1 MLHDQFL
8 KCDKWQV
15 MLSDKSFTCD
25 RWGWSYKEKV
35 QRSSNTADRCLL
47 QIKGHFVTVMPSSK
61 SWCQLSTVKVTSAV
75 KFMSTVTGGTHP
87 MQRSSLIAGRRWRC
101 WQQTIGPKAQAL
113 RRKNRCAHL
122 TVVSCFYC
130 RVSVCFH
137 IFLSTPHNDVMS
149 FLTDSLGGHFAD
161 GRVRL

>member
-1 MLHDQFL
+1 MTNLSLVTGEADPTKRRCSGHRTLLIAVYFKLKGTLSLQCPRQSHD
-8 KCDKWQV
+8 V
-15 MLSDKSFTCD
+15 
-25 RWGWSYKEKV
+25 
-35 QRSSNTADRCLL
+35 N
-47 QIKGHFVTVMPSSK
+47 
-61 SWCQLSTVKVTSAV
+61 CQLSKSHLLSNSCLLSQVGLTRCSD
-75 KFMSTVTGGTHP
+75 H
-87 MQRSSLIAGRRWRC
+87 RSLPGEDEDADSKPLDSSNWSGSP
-101 WQQTIGPKAQAL
+101 TAQAL